1 MSHQSAGAG
10 SGPHGART
18 AGASV
23 DVAIVGA
30 GPVGLLLACLLAERG
45 VDVAVL
51 ERGATPS
58 RETRAIGI
66 HPPGLAA
73 LDAAGIGSSVRQAA
87 TPIRR
92 GVASCRGRHLGALD
106 LGEAPIL
113 SLPQYATERI
123 LQARL
128 DQLAP
133 GALRRGVEVSAVR
146 ELPSRV
152 VLDIAG
158 GQRPWS
164 ARYVVGADGV
174 RSTVRAA
181 LGLALLPR
189 RGTARYAM
197 ADAFEGP
204 EEPATALLQLEP
216 DGVVESFPLPGRMR
230 RWVARL
236 DHAGTL
242 DAAAFTALIETRARA
257 RIDLSTEPSG
267 FTARQRLATSFARG
281 RIALVGDA
289 AHEVSPIGGQGMNL
303 GWLDAVHLARAV
315 SDALAAGAPSAAF
328 RAYDRTRRA
337 AARRAMRRAAFNMAM
352 GASGHGAWLT
362 TRNGLVRALTRR
374 PARALLVRVFTM
386 HGL

>member
-1 MSHQSAGAG
+1 M
-10 SGPHGART
+10 
-18 AGASV
+18 V

-30 GPVGLLLACLLAERG
+30 GPVGLLLACLLADQG

-51 ERGATPS
+51 ERRATPS

-73 LDAAGIGSSVRQAA
+73 LDAAGVGASVRREA

-92 GVASCRGRHLGALD
+92 GIASCRGRILGSLD
-106 LGEAPIL
+106 FHEAPIL
-113 SLPQYATERI
+113 SLPQDVTERI

-128 DQLAP
+128 AQLAP
-133 GALRRGVEVSAVR
+133 GALRRGVHVSALR
-146 ELPSRV
+146 ELPAHV
-152 VLDIAG
+152 VLETEG
-158 GQRPWS
+158 GDQTWA

-181 LGLALLPR
+181 LGVASVSR
-189 RGTARYAM
+189 RGTACYAM
-197 ADAFEGP
+197 ADAREKPGP
-204 EEPATALLQLEP
+204 PATALLQLEP
-216 DGVVESFPLPGRMR
+216 DGVLESFPLPGGMR

-242 DAAAFTALIETRARA
+242 DAAAFTALIESRARE
-257 RIDLSTEPSG
+257 RIALSSAPSG

-328 RAYDRTRRA
+328 TLYDRTRRA
-337 AARRAMRRAAFNMAM
+337 AASRAMRRAAFNMAM
-352 GASGHGAWLT
+352 GAPGNGAWLT
-362 TRNGLVRALTRR
+362 ARNAFVRALTRR
-374 PARALLVRVFTM
+374 PARGLLLRAFTM